1 MLSVRASSVPAMD
14 LRDAYRMATELLD
27 RHGLEG
33 WSVEFDGA
41 KRRAGICR
49 YGPRL
54 IGLSAPLARLH
65 SREEVRDTV
74 LHEIAHALVGA
85 RHGHDA
91 VWAAQARA
99 IGGTAERCLPQ
110 DAPTVTAPWL
120 GVCPAGHTQ
129 ERHRRPERV
138 QACGLCSSSFSVEHL
153 LEWTHHGRPGVMHPN
168 YDLELEQLRSGS
180 RLRLAG
186 VGGRVRLLVPGA
198 LHGEVGTVVKVGRT
212 SYHVRLARGTFRVL
226 FAAAEPVLPGVER
239 AARSPT

>member
-1 MLSVRASSVPAMD
+1 MLSVRASNVPAMD
-14 LRDAYRMATELLD
+14 LRDAYRMATDLLD

-33 WSVEFDGA
+33 WSVVFDGA

-49 YGPRL
+49 YESRV

-65 SREEVRDTV
+65 CRQEVRDTV

-110 DAPTVTAPWL
+110 DAPAVAAPWL

-138 QACGLCSSSFSVEHL
+138 QACGRCSSSFSVEHL
-153 LEWTHHGRPGVMHPN
+153 LEWTYHGRPGVMHPN

-186 VGGRVRLLVPGA
+186 VGGRVRLLVPGP
-198 LHGEVGTVVKVGRT
+198 LHGEAGTVVKVGRT
-212 SYHVRLARGTFRVL
+212 SYHVRLARGTYRVL
-226 FAAAEPVLPGVER
+226 FAAAEPVLPG
-239 AARSPT
+239 AGNPARSRS